1 MRGRNRV
8 PDDYH
13 RLSLEEGIRAGTPL
27 HLDGTRP
34 PSPRHR
40 IRRRRLFIA
49 GLLVFISLGSSFIF
63 LFNVGPPHL
72 AVEELPLEEGLFRR
86 GWRYINSTSPA
97 LAPID
102 PPERPTLTQ
111 AFFSPECAD
120 AWVAR
125 GTLCSAI
132 THGTLAQGMRDS
144 LKLSVLYTWVNGSD
158 ERLRAWKEAL
168 AKNQE
173 VNVQYGRK
181 IPGYAARHFR
191 YDPLL
196 LSFTTREKY

>member
-1 MRGRNRV
+1 
-8 PDDYH
+8 
-13 RLSLEEGIRAGTPL
+13 
-27 HLDGTRP
+27 
-34 PSPRHR
+34 
-40 IRRRRLFIA
+40 
-49 GLLVFISLGSSFIF
+49 
-63 LFNVGPPHL
+63 
-72 AVEELPLEEGLFRR
+72 VEELPLEGGLFRR
-86 GWRYINSTSPA
+86 GWRYINFTSPA

-125 GTLCSAI
+125 GTLCSEI
-132 THGTLAQGMRDS
+132 MQGPMAQRMRDS

-158 ERLRAWKEAL
+158 ERLHAWKEAL

-173 VNVQYGRK
+173 VNVQYRRK
-181 IPGYAARHFR
+181 IPGYAARRFR

-196 LSFTTREKY
+196 